1 MSTRAAASL
10 KRALTR
16 ASTCGS
22 TTSSCRMRSCHHISN
37 ISCSFTSCA
46 APLRNDHSVRS
57 AATVKPTTSTINAAD
72 PVHGSQYAPP
82 ELLTV
87 LQETI
92 KTHGALP
99 VSRYMTLCL
108 SHPTLGYYS
117 TRNVFGSSGDFIT
130 SPEISQV
137 FGELLAIWFVT
148 QWAAQGAPSKVRIVE
163 LGPGKGTLL
172 ADVLGTLKT
181 LPQASTRPVTA
192 IHLVESSEAL
202 RKVQKAK
209 LASSG
214 FGDVETRW
222 WDNAVEVPPSEDEF
236 TIVIAHEFF
245 DALPIHIFENT
256 PKGWR
261 EVLVDVAD
269 PKKAVVPNS
278 PTEPLRLVLAPGPTP
293 ASTLYTR
300 LSTLV
305 ATPASRTSASSSLS
319 FDTTL
324 PPSNATPPSGPQP
337 SAGSA
342 EPVSSLTLARFAR
355 LPVGSRIE
363 ISPASWEVAQSVG
376 KLFSSSSSPK
386 GAAGLIIDYGD
397 AKAFGRSWR
406 GFRKHAVVDPLSEP
420 GHTDLTANVDFA
432 YLTEALAEHGERF
445 SIGFGMS
452 EIVLLTQ
459 ALVGGSSS
467 PASTHGLLSQRTFLR
482 SLGLDARLSSLLR
495 NAPMERQNE
504 IASAAERLIDK
515 FGMGTQYKVM
525 AITPKG
531 NQEGSAFPFV
541 EGVEEALDRAERG
554 S

>member
-10 KRALTR
+10 NRALTR
-16 ASTCGS
+16 ATHGS
-22 TTSSCRMRSCHHISN
+22 ITSSCKTRSCHHN
-37 ISCSFTSCA
+37 IDTSIRLRSFVSYA
-46 APLRNDHSVRS
+46 IPLRKHHRAHP
-57 AATVKPTTSTINAAD
+57 AATVKATTTSTSKPTNSIE
-72 PVHGSQYAPP
+72 GSQYAPA

-92 KTHGALP
+92 RTHGPLP

-108 SHPTLGYYS
+108 SHPTLGYYT

-172 ADVLGTLKT
+172 ADVLRTFKA
-181 LPQASTRPVTA
+181 LPQASARPVTS
-192 IHLVESSEAL
+192 IHLVESSAAL
-202 RKVQKAK
+202 RKVQKEK
-209 LASSG
+209 LANSG
-214 FGDVETRW
+214 FADVETRW

-269 PKKAVVPNS
+269 PEKEVVPNV
-278 PTEPLRLVLAPGPTP
+278 TAEPLRLGLAPGPTP

-300 LSTLV
+300 LSTV
-305 ATPASRTSASSSLS
+305 IANPASSASTSPAPS

-324 PPSNATPPSGPQP
+324 PPTGATSPPTAQAPQNAD
-337 SAGSA
+337 
-342 EPVSSLTLARFAR
+342 EPISPTLARFAR
-355 LPVGSRIE
+355 LPIGSRIE

-376 KLFSSSSSPK
+376 KLFSPSSSPK
-386 GAAGLIIDYGD
+386 GAAGLVIDYGD

-406 GFRKHAVVDPLSEP
+406 GFRKHAVVDPLTEP

-432 YLTEALAEHGERF
+432 YLNEALAEN
-445 SIGFGMS
+445 
-452 EIVLLTQ
+452 
-459 ALVGGSSS
+459 
-467 PASTHGLLSQRTFLR
+467 ASTHGPLSQRTFLR
-482 SLGLDARLSSLLR
+482 SLGLDARISSLLR
-495 NAPMERQNE
+495 HAPMERQKE
-504 IASAAERLIDK
+504 IASAAQRLIDK
-515 FGMGTQYKVM
+515 AGMGTQYKVM

-541 EGVEEALDRAERG
+541 EGVEEALDQAERA

>member
-1 MSTRAAASL
+1 MSPRAAASL
-10 KRALTR
+10 NRALIRALTR
-16 ASTCGS
+16 ATHGS
-22 TTSSCRMRSCHHISN
+22 ITSSCKTRSCRHNIDTSISRR
-37 ISCSFTSCA
+37 SFVSYA
-46 APLRNDHSVRS
+46 IPLRKHHRAQP
-57 AATVKPTTSTINAAD
+57 AATVKATTTSISEPTDSIQ
-72 PVHGSQYAPP
+72 GSQYAPA

-92 KTHGALP
+92 KTHGPLP

-108 SHPTLGYYS
+108 SHPTLGYYT

-148 QWAAQGAPSKVRIVE
+148 QWAAQGAPSNVRIVE

-172 ADVLGTLKT
+172 ADVLRTFKA
-181 LPQASTRPVTA
+181 LPQASARPVTS
-192 IHLVESSEAL
+192 IHLVESSAAL
-202 RKVQKAK
+202 RKVQKEK
-209 LASSG
+209 LVNSG
-214 FGDVETRW
+214 FADVETRW
-222 WDNAVEVPPSEDEF
+222 WDNAVEIPPSEDEF

-269 PKKAVVPNS
+269 SKKAVVPNV
-278 PTEPLRLVLAPGPTP
+278 PVEPLRLVLAPGPTP

-300 LSTLV
+300 LSTV
-305 ATPASRTSASSSLS
+305 IDNPALSASTSSALS

-324 PPSNATPPSGPQP
+324 PPTGATSPSTAQAPQNVI
-337 SAGSA
+337 
-342 EPVSSLTLARFAR
+342 EPISSPTLARFAR
-355 LPVGSRIE
+355 LPIGSRIE

-376 KLFSSSSSPK
+376 KLFSPSSSPK
-386 GAAGLIIDYGD
+386 GAAGLVIDYGD

-406 GFRKHAVVDPLSEP
+406 GFRKHAVVDPLTKP

-432 YLTEALAEHGERF
+432 YLNEALAED
-445 SIGFGMS
+445 
-452 EIVLLTQ
+452 
-459 ALVGGSSS
+459 
-467 PASTHGLLSQRTFLR
+467 ASTHGPLSQRTFLR
-482 SLGLDARLSSLLR
+482 SLGLDARISSLLR
-495 NAPMERQNE
+495 HAPMERQKE
-504 IASAAERLIDK
+504 IASAAQRLIDK
-515 FGMGTQYKVM
+515 AGMGTQYKVM

-531 NQEGSAFPFV
+531 NQEGTAFPFV
-541 EGVEEALDRAERG
+541 EGVEEALDQAERA